1 MGIGMQE
8 EGGRYMGIRNLS
20 YQQNTK
26 TWTNL
31 IGRSTT
37 HHTMQIYASDKR
49 IEFIKTKFSGALH
62 PLNWN
67 L

>member
-1 MGIGMQE
+1 MNIGMQEEGGRYMGIGMQEEGGRYMGIGMQE

-31 IGRSTT
+31 IDYTSY
-37 HHTMQIYASDKR
+37 HA
-49 IEFIKTKFSGALH
+49 
-62 PLNWN
+62 N
-67 L
+67 LCI